1 MVLMGVLE
9 NRKEYFLLLWVYYS
23 IKVRKSGV
31 NV

>member
-1 MVLMGVLE
+1 MGVLE
-9 NRKEYFLLLWVYYS
+9 NRKEYFFALWVYCS

>member
-1 MVLMGVLE
+1 MGVLE

-23 IKVRKSGV
+23 IEVRKSGV